1 MIVHWVRASFHHWG
15 HLSKPQQ
22 AMLRLLVGILLCV
35 VRGQQLGFADE
46 PYRSTRLENGLYQVE
61 SDHLRLI
68 TDSPINPSILE
79 LPIIFEQALPQ
90 WGKEYSVAESP
101 WKESRVTAYLM
112 FDRNRFVEL
121 KLIPPESN
129 GFRNGYQVE
138 DKLFL
143 LEQPSDYYRRHLFL
157 HEATH
162 WFLWKFFGG
171 NGPPWYSEGH
181 SERMGTHR
189 WDGKNLQLGI
199 VPTNSEEVPYW
210 GRIRVIREELKQGK
224 APSLREIFAY
234 SGTAHQV
241 DSPYAW
247 SWAAV
252 TFFANHPKYREAFRQ
267 LHEPRL
273 DYSNSTT
280 TRLMRLLEADGNLVQ
295 TEWDIFCDELDY
307 GYDPERSLVSLTS
320 SLEFSPPLSS
330 QQTMV
335 TAERGWQPT
344 GVRIKTG
351 QTVEIKST
359 GKVIMQQANLAAGEP
374 TWMSEPQGITLQ
386 YEDGHPLGALMAMLV
401 PDKSNL
407 NRDSNERA
415 QLAKVRIG
423 REGRVQATADSRLL
437 LKINDKTSRLL
448 DNSGTYQVEI
458 KVLGAA
464 N

>member
-1 MIVHWVRASFHHWG
+1 
-15 HLSKPQQ
+15 
-22 AMLRLLVGILLCV
+22 MLRLLVGILLCIISS
-35 VRGQQLGFADE
+35 QQTGLADE
-46 PYRSTRLENGLYQVE
+46 PYRSTRLENGLFQVE
-61 SDHLRLI
+61 SKHLRLI

-79 LPIIFEQALPQ
+79 LPMIFEQALPL
-90 WGKEYSVAESP
+90 WANEYSVAESR
-101 WKESRVTAYLM
+101 WKEAHVTAHLM

-129 GFRNGYQVE
+129 GFRNGYQIE
-138 DKLFL
+138 DNLFL

-181 SERMGTHR
+181 SERMGTHL
-189 WDGKNLQLGI
+189 WNEKNLQLGI
-199 VPTNSEEVPYW
+199 VPSNSEDFPYW

-224 APSLREIFAY
+224 APSLREVFAY

-252 TFFANHPKYREAFRQ
+252 TFFANHPKYRETFRQ

-280 TRLMRLLEADGNLVQ
+280 TRLMRLLEADWNQVQ
-295 TEWDIFCDELDY
+295 TEWEIFCDELDY
-307 GYDPERSLVSLTS
+307 GYDLERSLVSLTS
-320 SLEFSPPLSS
+320 SLEFSPSTSS
-330 QQTMV
+330 QQTTV
-335 TAERGWQPT
+335 TAEKGWQPT
-344 GVRIKTG
+344 GIRIKTG

-359 GKVIMQQANLAAGEP
+359 GKVCIQQASLATGEP
-374 TWMSEPQGITLQ
+374 IWMSEPQGITLQ
-386 YEDGHPLGALMAMLV
+386 YEDGHPLGALIAMLV
-401 PDKSNL
+401 PDQSNS
-407 NRDSNERA
+407 NRDGNERVP
-415 QLAKVRIG
+415 LAKVRIG

-437 LKINDKTSRLL
+437 LKINDKSSRLL

-458 KVLGAA
+458 TVLEAA